1 MRVAV
6 DAMGGDY
13 APAEVVAGAV
23 QAATAYGIEV
33 LLVGDKPRLEPLSGL
48 KEIDRV
54 QIVPATEVIGMDE
67 HPVQAVRR
75 KKDSSIVRAVQLV
88 KEGEADAM
96 VSAGNTGA
104 VMAAALLGLGRIEGV
119 DRPALM
125 TLMPN
130 PQGYTVLLDVG
141 ANVDVKAQHLVQFA
155 IMGAAY
161 AATVLKIEA
170 PRVGILSIGEE
181 ETKGNELTLSALPLL
196 KQERLNFIGN
206 VEGRDVFNGRADVV
220 VCDGFVGNVLLKAG
234 EGLAQALE
242 VMVRRE
248 VAHNLPAKVALG
260 MVLFLL
266 RGLRRR
272 LDYAEYGGAPLLGV
286 NGVVVVAHGSSRARA
301 IKNAIRVAVE
311 AVRSGLVRTIGAG
324 LAGRSAGGV
333 KTVNG

>member
-23 QAATAYGIEV
+23 QAAAAYGIEV
-33 LLVGDKPRLEPLSGL
+33 LLVGDKLRLEPLL
-48 KEIDRV
+48 RPPKINRV
-54 QIVPATEVIGMDE
+54 QVVPATEVIAMAE

-88 KEGEADAM
+88 KEGQADAM

-104 VMAAALLGLGRIEGV
+104 VMAAALFGLGRIEGV

-161 AATVLKIEA
+161 ATTVLKIKA

-248 VAHNLPAKVALG
+248 VAHNLPAKMALG

-311 AVRSGLVRTIGAG
+311 AVRSGLVQTIGAG

-333 KTVNG
+333 RTVNG

>member
-23 QAATAYGIEV
+23 EAAAAYGIEV
-33 LLVGDKPRLEPLSGL
+33 LLVGDKLRLEPLLGP
-48 KEIDRV
+48 KGVNRV
-54 QIVPATEVIGMDE
+54 QLVPATDVIAMDE

-88 KEGEADAM
+88 KEGQADAM

-104 VMAAALLGLGRIEGV
+104 VMAAALFGLGRIEGV

-155 IMGAAY
+155 IMGTAY
-161 AATVLKIEA
+161 ATTVLKIKT

-286 NGVVVVAHGSSRARA
+286 NGVVVVAHGSSQARA

-311 AVRSGLVRTIGAG
+311 AVRSGLVQTIGAG

-333 KTVNG
+333 KMVNG